1 MIYKTSYECKNTN
14 DLLNIIV
21 MLIWKLSKKTICHLL
36 TIFNRVMQ
44 FILITVTLFLIPNLY
59 SFAQQNVQISIKG
72 KVVNKETALPMEYVN
87 VFLDNTTIGTTTGKD
102 GEFKIYSAPIGA
114 YDIVFSCVGFET
126 QKRHIEINRNETIK
140 YDISLVPKTLYYRQ
154 IDIIEKIPEDWQDNL
169 ETFTKM
175 FLGESD
181 NSDKTKIINTQVLS
195 FKEDKKS
202 NLLKAYSDSVL
213 KIENRSLGY
222 MMEVVLD
229 SLIYNKS
236 NKSIKYTI
244 HSRFHEIAA
253 NSKKDSIKWKEARY
267 KTFLNSPRY
276 FFHQLINKKLYRNEF
291 KLYTGTIDDL
301 LNREG
306 TPIDWQ
312 DLSITTDQDSTIYDF
327 KFPGC
332 LKVKRSSQI
341 SILSFYRWHTELD
354 KYGNF
359 LKPFYTVEIYG
370 YWGEQGIADSLPLNY
385 VFTMD

>member
-1 MIYKTSYECKNTN
+1 
-14 DLLNIIV
+14 
-21 MLIWKLSKKTICHLL
+21 
-36 TIFNRVMQ
+36 MQ

-87 VFLDNTTIGTTTGKD
+87 VFLDNTTIGTTTCKD

-169 ETFTKM
+169 KTFTKM

-181 NSDKTKIINTQVLS
+181 NSDKTKIINIQVLS

-253 NSKKDSIKWKEARY
+253 NSKKDSIEWKEARH

-276 FFHQLINKKLYRNEF
+276 FFHQLINKKLFRNEF

-341 SILSFYRWHTELD
+341 SILSFYKWHTELD

-370 YWGEQGIADSLPLNY
+370 YWSEQGIADSLPLNY

>member
-1 MIYKTSYECKNTN
+1 
-14 DLLNIIV
+14 
-21 MLIWKLSKKTICHLL
+21 MLITFTLGLVPTIS
-36 TIFNRVMQ
+36 
-44 FILITVTLFLIPNLY
+44 

-72 KVVNKETALPMEYVN
+72 KIVNKETALPIEYVN

-102 GEFKIYSAPIGA
+102 GEFKINNAPSGV
-114 YDIVFSCVGFET
+114 YDIVFSCMGFST
-126 QKRHIEINRNETIK
+126 QKRHIEIYEHITIS
-140 YDISLVPKTLYYRQ
+140 YDISLVPKPLYYNQ
-154 IDIIEKIPEDWQDNL
+154 IDIIARAPEDWKDNL
-169 ETFTKM
+169 KIFTKM

-181 NSDKTKIINTQVLS
+181 NSDKTKILNARVLS
-195 FKEDKKS
+195 FKEDKQS
-202 NLLKAYSDSVL
+202 DLLKAYSDSVL

-236 NKSIKYTI
+236 NKSIKYVV
-244 HSRFHEIAA
+244 HSRFHELVPT
-253 NSKKDSIKWKEARY
+253 SKEDSIEWNEDRH

-276 FFHQLINKKLYRNEF
+276 FFYQLINKKLFRNEF
-291 KLYTGTIDDL
+291 KLYTGLIDDL

-312 DLSITTDQDSTIYDF
+312 DLNLTTDRDSTIYDF
-327 KFPGC
+327 KFSGC
-332 LKVKRSSQI
+332 LKIRRKSQI
-341 SILSFYRWHTELD
+341 SILSFYKFHTELD

-385 VFTMD
+385 IYTVN